1 MVRKIIGLFLF
12 LLLSMVQAPSSMAQT
27 APSGGNSS
35 ISGEEA
41 SADTIPHLLLDPV
54 FVTGKLVFKNRRE
67 RVRYT
72 KLRRDVLKVLPYA
85 KFAGKKYR
93 EMEYELISAKNE
105 KEQKKI
111 IDAIEQD
118 IKDNFEKDLR
128 KLTITQGKI
137 LIKLIDRETGRT
149 GYVLL
154 QELKSRF
161 TAFFWQSVA
170 RVFGHNLKDQYDPE
184 EEEEIE
190 KVIRS
195 VEMDRYYQLYNG
207 QNYLQVQYR
216 KDQRTEN

>member
-1 MVRKIIGLFLF
+1 MVKKYFTIVFVGWVLGMCVSEI
-12 LLLSMVQAPSSMAQT
+12 SQAQELT
-27 APSGGNSS
+27 NGNQP
-35 ISGEEA
+35 A
-41 SADTIPHLLLDPV
+41 ATVPDTVPHLLLDPV
-54 FVTGKLVFKNRRE
+54 FVTGKMVFKNRRE

-85 KFAGKKYR
+85 KFAGQKYK
-93 EMEYELISAKNE
+93 EMEYELMNAPNE
-105 KEQKKI
+105 KEQKRI
-111 IDAIEQD
+111 IDKIEQD

-128 KLTITQGKI
+128 NLTITQGKI

-149 GYVLL
+149 SYVLL

-170 RVFGHNLKDQYDPE
+170 RVFGHNLKEQYDPE

-195 VEMDRYYQLYNG
+195 VEMDRYYQFYNG
-207 QNYLQVQYR
+207 QHYLQVQHR
-216 KDQRTEN
+216 KGQRTKN